1 MFGGDRRSRDAIV
14 AALAFGVL
22 HAVPVSAAD
31 GLAIC
36 ASGAGPRAPVPVP
49 KDLEADVA
57 RTFGLP
63 IDLTRQLAFVRC
75 AGDKLLACSVGANLN
90 CGKADTRRSLPG
102 ASAFCRANP
111 DAQIIPMVATGHAT
125 IYAWRCV
132 GQSAVATKAVVA
144 VDPHGYDAGNW
155 KEVGR

>member
-1 MFGGDRRSRDAIV
+1 MFGGDRRSRAAIV

-63 IDLTRQLAFVRC
+63 IDVARQLAFVRC
-75 AGDKLLACSVGANLN
+75 AGISFWLA
-90 CGKADTRRSLPG
+90 RSAP
-102 ASAFCRANP
+102 
-111 DAQIIPMVATGHAT
+111 T
-125 IYAWRCV
+125 
-132 GQSAVATKAVVA
+132 
-144 VDPHGYDAGNW
+144 
-155 KEVGR
+155 

>member
-31 GLAIC
+31 SLDLA
-36 ASGAGPRAPVPVP
+36 
-49 KDLEADVA
+49 
-57 RTFGLP
+57 
-63 IDLTRQLAFVRC
+63 RQLAFVRC
-75 AGDKLLACSVGANLN
+75 AGDRLLACSVGANLN

-102 ASAFCRANP
+102 AREYCRANP
-111 DAQIIPMVATGHAT
+111 DADNIPMVATGHAT

-132 GQSAVATKAVVA
+132 GRSAVATKAVVA